1 MTSQVWQRQT
11 LLERSGSL
19 NCVQVRLVG
28 QRLSADLS
36 HKPAAGVD
44 QQDSQW
50 VAPDWFSRSTTKYWV
65 QPQHRMR
72 VKCEIIK
79 NLPVSIYEGQ
89 RRKVAAGGSCWS
101 LLHVHSLSRRDEQ
114 LALSGTFSHYSTEF
128 TL

>member
-1 MTSQVWQRQT
+1 M
-11 LLERSGSL
+11 
-19 NCVQVRLVG
+19 QVRLVRF
-28 QRLSADLS
+28 RLSADLS
-36 HKPAAGVD
+36 LKPAAGLD

-89 RRKVAAGGSCWS
+89 RHKVAAGGSFGA
-101 LLHVHSLSRRDEQ
+101 LLHAKSLS
-114 LALSGTFSHYSTEF
+114 
-128 TL
+128 